1 MLVLFLYGFGL
12 IYVLSGMMGYNLAFH
27 QVLMISVISFTIIKT
42 FLRNKKTS
50 GITIVSVLVLLIA
63 SGVILHYSDN
73 LLMMIDLLSDFIEPY
88 RIAISGVTIEL
99 TGLHKMI
106 VLSLIGVA
114 VYKIVDEYH
123 DLKYSYIV
131 FIVVSIIVVTYGFVE
146 IRLSSTAD
154 RLPLVVLFL
163 GSFVFYF
170 YTYYKEEKKQEN
182 SPKEGRFRHYL
193 TIVAYYLIAVV
204 VVAYSLYT
212 VNPFPF
218 YQEVRSFG
226 EVEEE
231 EDRTEER
238 YRKLLKASG
247 AINDKFVFAG
257 RELLQIKSTETK
269 YIKGFTYEVFDGE
282 WHQNEKSDVFSSTDL
297 TPYGVYDEVEIHYT
311 RLRTPA
317 YFTSGFHTLDFQGPA
332 EANVEYDEG
341 RNTYQDNQY
350 DLFQKGNAIY
360 SYKAVLVESK
370 SPDFVSFLKSSNN
383 DMNISKT
390 VYELPR
396 GYDYIQDMADTIV
409 EGEETDYDKTM
420 AVIDY
425 LRNNYTYN
433 VEPVLPI
440 NHNEDR
446 INFFLNTSLEGFCQH
461 YATSAI
467 LMLRSQGI
475 PARYVTGYLVNYKV
489 DLDGVGLDQELM
501 AAMAAGRFQVKD
513 SDAHTWMEVY
523 FKDIGW
529 IPFETTGVSEVGFT
543 PTPMSELMPVIEET
557 SEQLSSDGLKLVGYG
572 VVLLIVLF
580 LLGLLIRLIVRVA
593 KRKKYYKKSDSTNQ
607 SVILFKLILG
617 YLKTIKLTKNPDE
630 TYREFASRVDE
641 LPISDIPLGQLILQ
655 YEGYLYGGKS
665 LNENSKETLLSFLED
680 VRTSSKNY
688 AGLFSRLNM
697 QINDFASR

>member
-27 QVLMISVISFTIIKT
+27 QVFLVSIISFLVIKT
-42 FLRNKKTS
+42 MFRNKKMT
-50 GITIVSVLVLLIA
+50 GITIVSVLVLLLT
-63 SGVILHYSDN
+63 SGVILHYTDN
-73 LLMMIDLLSDFIEPY
+73 LLMMVDVVTTFIEPY

-99 TGLHKMI
+99 TQLHKLI
-106 VLSLIGVA
+106 VLCLIGIGL
-114 VYKIVDEYH
+114 YKIVDEYH
-123 DLKYSYIV
+123 DLKYGFVV
-131 FIVVSIIVVTYGFVE
+131 FIVTSIVVVTYGFVQ
-146 IRLSSTAD
+146 IRLSSVSD
-154 RLPLVVLFL
+154 RLPLIVLFL
-163 GSFVFYF
+163 TSVLFYF
-170 YTYYKEEKKQEN
+170 YTYYREEKKYNE
-182 SPKEGRFRHYL
+182 SSDSGHFRQYL
-193 TIVAYYLIAVV
+193 TIVAYYLLMVV
-204 VVAYSLYT
+204 VFAYTLYT

-218 YQEVRSFG
+218 YQEVRRLG

-238 YRKLLKASG
+238 YRKLLEASG
-247 AINDKFVFAG
+247 SINDKFVFAG
-257 RELLQIKSTETK
+257 RELMQIESTQTK
-269 YIKGFTYEVFDGE
+269 YIKGFTYEIFDGE
-282 WHQNEKSDVFSSTDL
+282 WHQNKESEVLKSADL
-297 TPYGVYDEVEIHYT
+297 TSYGVYDEVEIHYT

-317 YFTSGFHTLDFQGPA
+317 YFTSGFHTLDFRGPA
-332 EANVEYDEG
+332 EASVEYDEG

-370 SPDFVSFLKSSNN
+370 TPEFVSFLKSSNN
-383 DMNISKT
+383 DMDLEKT
-390 VYELPR
+390 VYRLPS
-396 GYDYIQDMADTIV
+396 GYDYIQTMADAIV
-409 EGEETDYDKTM
+409 AGQETDYDKTM
-420 AVIDY
+420 AVIEY

-446 INFFLNTSLEGFCQH
+446 INFFLNKSFEGFCQH

-475 PARYVTGYLVNYKV
+475 PARYVTGYIVNYEL

-543 PTPMSELMPVIEET
+543 PTPMPEVMPIIEET
-557 SEQLSSDGLKLVGYG
+557 SEQLSNEGLRLVGYS
-572 VVLLIVLF
+572 V
-580 LLGLLIRLIVRVA
+580 LGLVSLFVLGLIIRLIIKVA
-593 KRKKYYKKSDSTNQ
+593 RRKKSYKKSDSTNQ

-617 YLKTIKLTKNPDE
+617 YLKTIKLTKNHDE
-630 TYREFASRVDE
+630 TFREFALRVDE
-641 LPISDIPLGQLILQ
+641 MPISEIPLIQLIHQ
-655 YEGYLYGGKS
+655 YEGYLYGGKG
-665 LNENSKETLLSFLED
+665 LDDNNKETLQLFLDD
-680 VRTSSKNY
+680 VKTSSKNY

-697 QINDFASR
+697 QVQDFTSR